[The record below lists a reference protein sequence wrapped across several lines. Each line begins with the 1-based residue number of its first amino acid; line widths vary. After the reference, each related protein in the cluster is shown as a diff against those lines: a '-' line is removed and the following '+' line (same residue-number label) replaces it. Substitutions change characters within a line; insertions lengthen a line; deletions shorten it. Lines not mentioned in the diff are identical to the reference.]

1 MTISHRNY
9 TSGFYF
15 KKPGT
20 EDHNYDS
27 SAYKHTHKLV
37 AKVLKDLGDNHYL
50 LEVRNKLNVG
60 DEVEIIQPKGDPIKI
75 NFPEM
80 QNNKNGE
87 SIESANPNTI
97 IKIKTTLNLSEKD
110 MIRKKVIKE

>member
-1 MTISHRNY
+1 
-9 TSGFYF
+9 
-15 KKPGT
+15 
-20 EDHNYDS
+20 
-27 SAYKHTHKLV
+27 LV
-37 AKVLKDLGDNHYL
+37 GKVLTDLGNNHYL

-60 DEVEIIQPKGDPIKI
+60 DEVEVIQPKGDPIKI

-97 IKIKTTLNLSEKD
+97 IKIKTDLNLNEKD